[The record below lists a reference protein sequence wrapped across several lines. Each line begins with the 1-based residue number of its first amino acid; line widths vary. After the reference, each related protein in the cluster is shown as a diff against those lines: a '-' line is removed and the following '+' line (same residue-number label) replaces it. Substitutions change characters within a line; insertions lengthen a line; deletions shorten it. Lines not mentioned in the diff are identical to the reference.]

1 MGKIQLITKEQQ
13 IILDEIILNDF
24 LRSKFY
30 FTGGTALSSV
40 YLQHRDSEDLDFFSS
55 QKFDNQM
62 IFTIMQEWAN
72 KHNFTFESRF
82 AEVVYIFNLTFKN
95 GTKLKVDFGYY
106 PYQRV
111 EKGSDIDG
119 LDVDSELDIAV
130 NKLLTISQRTEVKD
144 FVDLYFLFDKFTIWD
159 LIEGVNKKFKTGTD
173 PFLVGSDFLKIEDF
187 EYLPKMI
194 KPLKLEDLKS
204 FFGQKAKELGIRAVE

>member
-1 MGKIQLITKEQQ
+1 MGKIQLITEEQQ

-40 YLQHRDSEDLDFFSS
+40 YLQHRDSEDLDLFSS
-55 QKFDNQM
+55 EKFDNQI
-62 IFTIMQEWAN
+62 IFALMQEWAD
-72 KHNFTFESRF
+72 KHNFTFEARF
-82 AEVVYIFNLTFKN
+82 VEVTYIFNLTFKN
-95 GTKLKVDFGYY
+95 GIKLKIDFSYY
-106 PYQRV
+106 PYQRLK
-111 EKGSDIDG
+111 KGTNIND

-130 NKLLTISQRTEVKD
+130 NKLLVVSQRNEIKD
-144 FVDLYFLFDKFTIWD
+144 FVDLYFLLKKFTVWD
-159 LIEGVNKKFKTGTD
+159 LMEGVNKKFKTKID
-173 PFLVGSDFLKIEDF
+173 PFLIGSDFLKIEDF